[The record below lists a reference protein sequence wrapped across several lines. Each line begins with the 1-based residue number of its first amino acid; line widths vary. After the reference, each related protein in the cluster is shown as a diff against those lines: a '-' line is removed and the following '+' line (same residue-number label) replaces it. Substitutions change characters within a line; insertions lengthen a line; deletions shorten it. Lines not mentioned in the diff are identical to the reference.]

1 MGLDIHISTDKDEK
15 VYDIDFYR
23 RETDLRYKM
32 SLIRDFCNLMSR
44 PYVATGT
51 PEFNQIAELS
61 EVNIEPIIEMESYW
75 DEESAEHQIS
85 LGKTEEERLKI
96 SNKIQSDND
105 NLIGNIDIVWNCIAN
120 LIDKLSKIDNL
131 ANIIVAY
138 GDDAID
144 IEYYFSDFNIDKGDG
159 YIGNN
164 FGQDL
169 RNFKRFLEYA
179 KSKGATT
186 VFFNYG

>member
-23 RETDLRYKM
+23 NEKDLRYKM
-32 SLIRDFCNLMSR
+32 SLSRNFCNLMCR
-44 PYVATGT
+44 QYIATGT

-85 LGKTEEERLKI
+85 LGKTEEERVKI
-96 SNKIQSDND
+96 SNKIQSDREF
-105 NLIGNIDIVWNCIAN
+105 LIGNIDRVWNCVAN
-120 LIDKLSKIDNL
+120 LIDKLSNIDNL
-131 ANIIVAY
+131 AKILVSY
-138 GDDAID
+138 GDDTID
-144 IEYYFSDFNIDKGDG
+144 IDYYFSDFNTDKGDG

-179 KSKGATT
+179 KLKGATT
-186 VFFNYG
+186 VYFNYG

>member
-32 SLIRDFCNLMSR
+32 SLSRDFCNLMSR